1 MKDILLSR
9 GARGHPS
16 SSPFIYGIKVCVLS
30 RGSEGKSGLYLLFF
44 MKLKSFCC
52 RKGARGHPSSSPF
65 IYGIKVFCCR
75 KGARG
80 QPSSSPFIYRI
91 KVFLLSRGCEGTPLR
106 GRGKNKNSEKSGR
119 SPFPYGVFP
128 RAPFPHLPFPLAR
141 FFALLE

>member
-1 MKDILLSR
+1 MRGDTPPHLLLFTELKFFCCR
-9 GARGHPS
+9 GGARES
-16 SSPFIYGIKVCVLS
+16 RVCIFF
-30 RGSEGKSGLYLLFF
+30 FF
-44 MKLKSFCC
+44 MKLKSL
-52 RKGARGHPSSSPF
+52 
-65 IYGIKVFCCR
+65 CCR

-80 QPSSSPFIYRI
+80 QPSSSPFIYGI

-141 FFALLE
+141 FFALSRRYGYALISYGLGITLRRFVFAPL